1 MPSSENADDK
11 RAKDRKD
18 SELPK
23 CKKSST
29 DKDDPKRKQ
38 LLKDMADPK

>member
-1 MPSSENADDK
+1 MDNELPKCRKSSIDIDEPNRPIPRVDSALEQ

-23 CKKSST
+23 
-29 DKDDPKRKQ
+29 
-38 LLKDMADPK
+38 